1 MKRPRELSEQAA
13 DVAAVARLAADFF
26 LGKAAAA
33 EVRPA
38 RLRSQRSFKTSH
50 AALKG
55 DWLALA
61 RRLEDAAELLWRA
74 VEESARL
81 EASDKGFAPMAR
93 ELAEALRTIEA
104 GGGVDAILEAKK
116 RAMEI
121 ERMHRG
127 VRKSSQDDP
136 RFVVGLKTGA
146 VGLRLSDAAEAVQ
159 RACDILAEMLGA
171 QP

>member
-26 LGKAAAA
+26 TGKVAAA

-50 AALKG
+50 VSLKG

-61 RRLEDAAELLWRA
+61 RRLEDAADLLWRA

-81 EASDKGFAPMAR
+81 EASDKSFGPMAR
-93 ELAEALRTIEA
+93 ELSEALAAVTS
-104 GGGVDAILEAKK
+104 GGDVDAILEAKK

-127 VRKSSQDDP
+127 VRKSAQDDP

-171 QP
+171 QQ